1 MNKSIQ
7 DCWKHRTSN
16 SLHFMLSNLFL
27 YPFSFQSLTS
37 TSECLHCSSGQDSDS
52 DWPAGGWSY
61 EVSVDTSQA
70 FHWSTGCQIPAS
82 YWSTGSRLC
91 CNTIQMLQN
100 QSMRMMLIHYTLVN
114 SGIRFPIH
122 FWLDSSPRRHNLGS
136 LSDCV

>member
-61 EVSVDTSQA
+61 EASVDNKQA
-70 FHWSTGCQIPAS
+70 SHWSTGCQIPAS
-82 YWSTGSRLC
+82 YWFTGSRLC

-100 QSMRMMLIHYTLVN
+100 QSMRMLLNIPMSIQLI
-114 SGIRFPIH
+114 RIH
-122 FWLDSSPRRHNLGS
+122 FWLDSGRHNHGPLC
-136 LSDCV
+136 DCV